1 MERPAVE
8 ERIAVLETRELPGSE
23 SRIDCAFFFG
33 SSAGTLDADREL
45 EIDVRAGRVRIGSAG
60 RRRAAPT
67 LCQSSRSTEIAHKI
81 SDAVVLPYLGRFL
94 PILMPL

>member
-45 EIDVRAGRVRIGSAG
+45 EIDVRAGRVRVGSAG

-67 LCQSSRSTEIAHKI
+67 LCQSSRSTAIALKI
-81 SDAVVLPYLGRFL
+81 SGAVVSPYLRRFL